1 MSTPEHPGR
10 PDLRTRLFGRVA
22 ASAAAARVMHTR
34 RHAEAP
40 MQAEA
45 EGVQMAVLYEAGAE
59 RTRPGEPRRVRL
71 VALAPH
77 AQWQHAGG
85 IGRSEWLVMR
95 GQACVGGHWLEA
107 HDFLLGPGGSLQA
120 GEGGALLLLREADT
134 PAAPVLQRAGEAPWA
149 AFAPGI
155 RRRVMW
161 QQAGEAA
168 MLYRTEPDAAVPRH
182 AHGHDE
188 ECLMLEG
195 DLFLDDVLLRPL
207 DYQLAPAGSG
217 HAGVFT
223 DTGVLLYAHGDLE
236 LDLQPA

>member
-1 MSTPEHPGR
+1 MPTPE
-10 PDLRTRLFGRVA
+10 LRERLFARVA

-40 MQAEA
+40 LRAAGVGVRCAE
-45 EGVQMAVLYEAGAE
+45 LYAAAPGPA
-59 RTRPGEPRRVRL
+59 RPGEPRRVCIL
-71 VALAPH
+71 ELAPGARW
-77 AQWQHAGG
+77 AQAGNG
-85 IGRSEWLVMR
+85 GRCEWLVLR
-95 GQACVGGHWLEA
+95 GQAHVDGHTLGE
-107 HDFLLGPGGSLQA
+107 HDFLLGPGGAAQA
-120 GEGGALLLLREADT
+120 GTDGALLLLREADT
-134 PAAPVLQRAGEAPWA
+134 PTAPLLQRAAQAPWA
-149 AFAPGI
+149 DFAPGI

-161 QQAGEAA
+161 QQQGEAA

-182 AHGHDE
+182 VHGHDE

-223 DTGVLLYAHGDLE
+223 DTGVLLYAHGDAE
-236 LDLQPA
+236 LDLRPG

>member
-1 MSTPEHPGR
+1 MSTLEQQGR

-40 MQAEA
+40 LQALA
-45 EGVQMAVLYEAGAE
+45 EGVRSAE
-59 RTRPGEPRRVRL
+59 RYTTTAHHTRPGEPRRVRL
-71 VALAPH
+71 LALAPH
-77 AQWQHAGG
+77 ARWQHNAGS
-85 IGRSEWLVMR
+85 GRSEWLVLR
-95 GQACVGGHWLEA
+95 GDARVGSQALAE
-107 HDFLLGPGGSLQA
+107 HDFLLGTGGTVQA
-120 GEGGALLLLREADT
+120 GAAGALLLLREADQ
-134 PAAPVLQRAGEAPWA
+134 PAAPALQRAAEATWA
-149 AFAPGI
+149 DFAPGI
-155 RRRVMW
+155 RRRVLW

-168 MLYRTEPDAAVPRH
+168 MLYRTEPEAAVPRH
-182 AHGHDE
+182 GHGHDE

-207 DYQLAPAGSG
+207 DYQLAPAGSQ

-236 LDLQPA
+236 LDLLPG